1 MSSSFWSP
9 ANVNWCEEDRPSFP
23 VEMWNTISSV
33 PMIFLGLYGYL
44 RLAPG
49 SELRISLS
57 FFFLSLVGLGS
68 TLFHGTLVYG
78 FQLADELPMIYG
90 SFFMIA
96 SWRVAEGTSTR
107 NVVLNLLCAALI
119 TFLMLLWPD
128 NHLPMNLA
136 YGAQVV
142 TAAAMGARRCISL
155 KIPALSRLSFASM
168 ALFLTGFGLWLCD
181 RLACPTFGTFRFH
194 AWWHVLAGVGTFSWI
209 QASAFSRAIVK
220 KRKAIRVVR
229 NKDIYSLPYIEFGK

>member
-9 ANVNWCEEDRPSFP
+9 SNVNWCEADRATFP
-23 VEMWNTISSV
+23 VEVWNTISSV
-33 PMIFLGLYGYL
+33 PMIFLGLFGIL

-49 SELRISLS
+49 TELRISLS
-57 FFFLSLVGLGS
+57 FLFLSLVGLGS

-96 SWRVAEGTSTR
+96 SWRVAEGASR
-107 NVVLNLLCAALI
+107 ANILVNVLCAALI

-142 TAAAMGARRCISL
+142 TAAAMGAMRCRSL
-155 KIPALSRLSFASM
+155 GIRGLSRLSLASM
-168 ALFLTGFGLWLCD
+168 ALFLSGFALWLCD
-181 RLACPTFGTFRFH
+181 RLACDTFGVFRFH
-194 AWWHVLAGVGTFSWI
+194 AWWHVLAGVGTFAWI
-209 QASAFSRAIVK
+209 QASAYSRAIVK
-220 KRKAIRVVR
+220 RRKGITITR
-229 NKDIYSLPYIEFGK
+229 NKDIFTLPYVEYRV